1 MVAQRVTKTT
11 KGVRKY
17 ASQTQRLGKLSNV
30 YCCSTADLLRSHQM
44 IVPCSK
50 AVPSFVR
57 VMLSPAGP
65 GASSAGSS
73 SQPSWSVMQR
83 AFGHL
88 LSGDEVPL
96 GPTACLPSAVRAAI
110 QHSTWRWGRKRARQ
124 DAGGMRGARRRLPY
138 SRMSFKASLSPSPH
152 DLQTPILGA
161 ENQLGVSVGGTGKL
175 QHLFSEPA
183 RRGRQ

>member
-1 MVAQRVTKTT
+1 MMVAQRVTKTA

-30 YCCSTADLLRSHQM
+30 YCCSGADLLRSHQM

-96 GPTACLPSAVRAAI
+96 GPTACLPSGCPCCY
-110 QHSTWRWGRKRARQ
+110 ST
-124 DAGGMRGARRRLPY
+124 
-138 SRMSFKASLSPSPH
+138 
-152 DLQTPILGA
+152 
-161 ENQLGVSVGGTGKL
+161 
-175 QHLFSEPA
+175 QHLEVGQEEGPA
-183 RRGRQ
+183 GRGWDARSPQAFTVQPYVF

>member
-1 MVAQRVTKTT
+1 MVAQRVTKTA

-30 YCCSTADLLRSHQM
+30 YCCSGADLLRSHQM

-88 LSGDEVPL
+88 LSGDEVPSAPL
-96 GPTACLPSAVRAAI
+96 LVCLRLSVLLFNTAPGGGAGRGP
-110 QHSTWRWGRKRARQ
+110 GRTR
-124 DAGGMRGARRRLPY
+124 
-138 SRMSFKASLSPSPH
+138 
-152 DLQTPILGA
+152 
-161 ENQLGVSVGGTGKL
+161 VGCA
-175 QHLFSEPA
+175 EPA
-183 RRGRQ
+183 GVYRTAVCLLKHPFPPRRTICRPRSWGLRTNSG